1 MHQGRRER
9 RQKLTSAL
17 EPWKSTNPL
26 PGFLATNLVLLSE
39 LSIYTKSCS
48 YIIFTWNCCFFFCFS
63 WSSSTNHFYF
73 QDSSSNI
80 RCTAPSVA
88 FPYVHL
94 TCLCNLAPY
103 WAICLPGVML
113 PTIQT
118 GYLYTDWE
126 NIYPVSAACRMKLN
140 SFEEAYYKIIQ
151 WHQNKRNF

>member
-17 EPWKSTNPL
+17 GPWKSTNPL
-26 PGFLATNLVLLSE
+26 PGFPATNVVLLSE
-39 LSIYTKSCS
+39 LSKILLRYQA
-48 YIIFTWNCCFFFCFS
+48 FTWNCCFFFFCFS

-73 QDSSSNI
+73 QDSSSSI
-80 RCTAPSVA
+80 RCTAPPVA
-88 FPYVHL
+88 FPYVRL
-94 TCLCNLAPY
+94 TCLCNLAPC
-103 WAICLPGVML
+103 WAICLPGVVL

-140 SFEEAYYKIIQ
+140 SFEEVHYKTIQ
-151 WHQNKRNF
+151 WHQNKSNF